1 MLTLIDYVK
10 SGNIDKI
17 KLCCEMVTKGDLTK
31 EIMKKDNSGST
42 ALYWASWYGHLE
54 IVKLLITEGN
64 LQKEDIMMEN
74 YYGNT
79 ALFWASCN
87 GHFEIVKLLIKKGNL
102 QKEDILPIL
111 SQNIGEMENNYGD
124 ATYTIADNEST
135 KQLFKNV
142 FFNEDINDMIIDIQ
156 LTIALYS
163 FYTTLP
169 LNIEKIII

>member
-10 SGNIDKI
+10 SGNIKKI

-54 IVKLLITEGN
+54 IVKLLITE
-64 LQKEDIMMEN
+64 
-74 YYGNT
+74 
-79 ALFWASCN
+79 
-87 GHFEIVKLLIKKGNL
+87 GNL